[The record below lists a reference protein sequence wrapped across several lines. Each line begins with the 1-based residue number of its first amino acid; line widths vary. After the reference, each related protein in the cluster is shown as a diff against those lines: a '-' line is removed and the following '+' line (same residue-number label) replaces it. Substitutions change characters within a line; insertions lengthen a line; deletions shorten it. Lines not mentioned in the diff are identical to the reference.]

1 MAKWNLN
8 KLSKDDYHQAR
19 IDPRHI
25 IDRLDDILKNLERA
39 EFDVEK
45 SLNDL
50 RLHYIKHSAST
61 QHLNYLNEQ
70 IRIRNEQ

>member
-1 MAKWNLN
+1 MAKWDISKLN
-8 KLSKDDYHQAR
+8 KDDHHQAG

-50 RLHYIKHSAST
+50 RLHYVKHSAGT
-61 QHLNYLNEQ
+61 QFRDYLNK
-70 IRIRNEQ
+70 RIRNEQ